1 MLYHL
6 LTGQDFSFKKEF
18 LFVFMEVELPCF
30 SVDKSLASFLKFPCH
45 TSVFDRFIKSPKL
58 VNYLLRMES
67 VCKRFVLAVEQY
79 LNYWDLILEI
89 FHGSQQITYERLSII
104 ND

>member
-30 SVDKSLASFLKFPCH
+30 SVDKSLASFLKFPWH
-45 TSVFDRFIKSPKL
+45 TSVFNRFIKSPKL
-58 VNYLLRMES
+58 VNYLTS
-67 VCKRFVLAVEQY
+67 NGVCMQEVCVSCRAISKLLGFNPGNISWLAANN
-79 LNYWDLILEI
+79 L
-89 FHGSQQITYERLSII
+89 
-104 ND
+104 